1 LVHFEAEILMAG
13 VLFIFLDGVGLE
25 DSTPEQN
32 PFAAAPMPELMKLLD
47 GRKLLSSS
55 APFEGEQATLLA
67 IDACLGVEGNPQ
79 SASGQ
84 AALLTGRNV
93 PAEIGMHYGPKPN
106 PDIAAILKDDN
117 LFCMVKRRGGTSS
130 LINAYP
136 PRYFDAIQSGH
147 RLYSAI
153 PLAITEAGQE
163 LMTAEDLQNGRAL
176 AADFTGAG
184 WVAQPNFPPAP
195 VYSSE
200 EAGDQL
206 ALLSQSYDL
215 TWFEYWPTDYVGHRG
230 TMDEALMLLDT
241 FDSVLGSLAR
251 AWDNRQDLIVITSD
265 HGNLEDITGRGHT
278 RNPVPALLIGPSE
291 LRHDFAT
298 GLKDLTDFTPAVLQ
312 TIFGSDSSESES

>member
-1 LVHFEAEILMAG
+1 MAR

-25 DSTPEQN
+25 DSTPKQN
-32 PFAAAPMPELMKLLD
+32 PFIAAPMPELSKLLD
-47 GRKLLSSS
+47 GRKLLASST
-55 APFEGEQATLLA
+55 PFHGEHATLLS

-106 PDIAAILKDDN
+106 PPIAEILKEDN
-117 LFCMVKRRGGTSS
+117 LFCMVKRRDGSSS

-136 PRYFDAIQSGH
+136 PRYFEAIQSGH

-153 PLAITEAGQE
+153 PLAITEAG
-163 LMTAEDLQNGRAL
+163 LDLKTAEDLQAGMAL

-200 EAGDQL
+200 EAGSKL
-206 ALLSQSYDL
+206 AQLSQSYDL

-230 TMDEALMLLDT
+230 TMDEAITLLKT
-241 FDSVLGSLAR
+241 FDTVLGGLVD
-251 AWDNRQDLIVITSD
+251 AWNDRQDLIVITSD
-265 HGNLEDITGRGHT
+265 HGNLENLSARGHT
-278 RNPVPALLIGPSE
+278 RNPVPALLIGPRE

-298 GLKDLTDFTPAVLQ
+298 GLKDLTGFTPAILRM
-312 TIFGSDSSESES
+312 IFGSPSSDIGS